1 MYCLRLAS
9 DVRSYRGRVGVRAVN
24 ARAVDTAEADTAE
37 ADTVEADAG
46 EVGGIDTK

>member
-1 MYCLRLAS
+1 MYCLRSAS
-9 DVRSYRGRVGVRAVN
+9 DVRPYRGRDGVRAMN
-24 ARAVDTAEADTAE
+24 AGAVDTAE

>member
-1 MYCLRLAS
+1 MYCLRSAS
-9 DVRSYRGRVGVRAVN
+9 DVRPYRGRVEVRAVN
-24 ARAVDTAEADTAE
+24 AGAVDTAE